1 MNFLLHHDFAMTELE
16 VAHRSVGAVG
26 AMLPDLWRMADRRV
40 RPRELPAAALVDD
53 RSPALRALLDGIE
66 HHRQIDRWFHR
77 SNVFTNGEKSLRQ
90 RLFETKS
97 PKLLLFA
104 HPAWEMCLDGA
115 LLRERGVAVTASM
128 LGVALD
134 EAHAHLAQAADIH
147 HFEHRQRPSTDRA
160 KFDGRMARI
169 VAAGRGGGLFE
180 DYLHA
185 FGIARRLAGMR
196 MAFGFG
202 PPETSELDRW
212 TAALGEALEAA
223 DAGLIG
229 LREERARM
237 LVAVAHS

>member
-1 MNFLLHHDFAMTELE
+1 MNFLLHHDFAMTELA
-16 VAHRSVGAVG
+16 VVHRSVGAVG

-40 RPRELPAAALVDD
+40 RPRELPETPFIDD

-77 SNVFTNGEKSLRQ
+77 SSVFTNGEKSLRH

-115 LLRERGVAVTASM
+115 LLRERGVAATASM

-134 EAHAHLAQAADIH
+134 EAHAHLDRAADIH
-147 HFEHRQRPSTDRA
+147 HFERPERPSTDRTR
-160 KFDGRMARI
+160 FDERMARI
-169 VAAGRGGGLFE
+169 VAAGREGGLFE

-202 PPETSELDRW
+202 PPDTSELDRW
-212 TAALGEALEAA
+212 TEALAESIEEA
-223 DAGLIG
+223 DAGLVR
-229 LREERARM
+229 LREERSRM
-237 LVAVAHS
+237 LGAVA